1 VSDEPQDELK
11 AVIDRITV
19 KIASNPLLAEPTP
32 EELDALHRQHRSKRW
47 LDQGRAMGIP
57 ARLID
62 ASFTAGRE
70 TEVLNRARV
79 YAQEEYEHG
88 KCLVLM
94 GPTGVGKT
102 YAAIAAMRAIRD
114 SSRFWYFPALCG
126 ALLDQDRRAETLQA
140 VKETPFVVL
149 DDFGA
154 EYLKVGGLLDAFID
168 EIIWHRESEEQSMI
182 LTTNLLPDQL
192 RERLSDRI
200 VDRLNSQWGALFVVP
215 GESLRERA

>member
-1 VSDEPQDELK
+1 MSDEEKDELQ
-11 AVIDRITV
+11 AVLDRIKE
-19 KIASNPLLAEPTP
+19 KISTNPLQPDPTP
-32 EELDALHRQHRSKRW
+32 QEVEAWRQQQRAQRW
-47 LDQGRAMGIP
+47 LDEGRDMGIP
-57 ARLID
+57 TRLID

-79 YAQEEYEHG
+79 YAQEEYQHG
-88 KCLVLM
+88 RCLMLM

-102 YAAIAAMRAIRD
+102 YAAVAAMRAIK
-114 SSRFWYFPALCG
+114 SPSRFWYFPALCG
-126 ALLDQDRRAETLQA
+126 ALLDQDRRAKTLQE
-140 VKETPFVVL
+140 VKDIPFVVL

-215 GESLRERA
+215 GESLRERG

>member
-1 VSDEPQDELK
+1 VSDDEKSELK
-11 AVIDRITV
+11 AVLDRITV
-19 KIASNPLLAEPTP
+19 KIAANPLLPEPTP
-32 EELDALHRQHRSKRW
+32 EAVEALQRQQLAQRW
-47 LDQGRAMGIP
+47 LDQGREMGIP
-57 ARLID
+57 TRLID
-62 ASFTAGRE
+62 ASFAAGRE
-70 TEVLNRARV
+70 TEVLNRAMV
-79 YAQEEYEHG
+79 YAKEEYEHG

-102 YAAIAAMRAIRD
+102 YAAVAALRAIRCQ
-114 SSRFWYFPALCG
+114 SHFWYFPALCG

-182 LTTNLLPDQL
+182 LTTNLMPEQL
-192 RERLSDRI
+192 RDRLSDRI
-200 VDRLNSQWGALFVVP
+200 VDRLNSEWGALFVVP
-215 GESLRERA
+215 GESLRARG

>member
-1 VSDEPQDELK
+1 MSGEPEDGLK

-32 EELDALHRQHRSKRW
+32 EELDALHRQQRAQRW
-47 LDQGRAMGIP
+47 LDEGRAMGIP
-57 ARLID
+57 TRLMD
-62 ASFTAGRE
+62 ASFTAGRD

-102 YAAIAAMRAIRD
+102 YGAISAMRAIK
-114 SSRFWYFPALCG
+114 SPSRFWYFPALCG
-126 ALLDQDRRAETLQA
+126 ALLDQDRRAKTLQE